1 MKKSVGLR
9 LSTSAIRRRS
19 LVQFLGARDNETLTF
34 VRDAG
39 FHLQYTPAML
49 IREGVR
55 SFRAVIWRVL
65 LISASLLLPCFWH
78 KRIEAGDLPSHT
90 YNAWLSQLIARGQA
104 PGLYVESAGIMFCP
118 TSRWRNWGRSPDL
131 LSLNTSSSLW
141 QY

>member
-1 MKKSVGLR
+1 
-9 LSTSAIRRRS
+9 
-19 LVQFLGARDNETLTF
+19 
-34 VRDAG
+34 
-39 FHLQYTPAML
+39 ML
-49 IREGVR
+49 IREGLR

-104 PGLYVESAGIMFCP
+104 PGLYIE
-118 TSRWRNWGRSPDL
+118 SRWDNV
-131 LSLNTSSSLW
+131 LSDIALAKLGALSGFVVAEHIVVALA